1 MKMLNDELSLDRWV
15 AVDRKTRDVVQS
27 ELYWMARSFFND
39 QETMIESLRDDLDTE
54 LALRGY

>member
-1 MKMLNDELSLDRWV
+1 MKLLNDELSLGGWI

-27 ELYWMARSFFND
+27 ELYWMARSFFID
-39 QETMIESLRDDLDTE
+39 QETVIESLLDELDTE

>member
-15 AVDRKTRDVVQS
+15 AVDRKTRDVVQT